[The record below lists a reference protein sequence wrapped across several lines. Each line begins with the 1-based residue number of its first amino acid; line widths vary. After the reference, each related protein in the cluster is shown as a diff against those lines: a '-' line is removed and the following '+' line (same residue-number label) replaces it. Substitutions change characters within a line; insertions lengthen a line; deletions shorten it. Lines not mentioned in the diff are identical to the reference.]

1 MHDLLEDTDY
11 EIPDAVRQEYP
22 DIDDALEL
30 LTKPSGMSYDEYCNQ
45 INVYAS
51 TSVGGQIAYWVKLA
65 DMKDHPKS
73 KRNAYRT
80 PERKISFR
88 TGKIIVKI

>member
-1 MHDLLEDTDY
+1 MQEKCQAVAYMHDLLEDTDY

-45 INVYAS
+45 INVYARQ
-51 TSVGGQIAYWVKLA
+51 VLEA
-65 DMKDHPKS
+65 
-73 KRNAYRT
+73 R
-80 PERKISFR
+80 
-88 TGKIIVKI
+88 

>member
-45 INVYAS
+45 INVYARQ
-51 TSVGGQIAYWVKLA
+51 VLEA
-65 DMKDHPKS
+65 
-73 KRNAYRT
+73 R
-80 PERKISFR
+80 
-88 TGKIIVKI
+88 